1 MEGDFVLLFLG
12 WDVGGVNT
20 KAVALYTDSRDAVD
34 SYEARS
40 VYFPIWQHSLSELPQ
55 LLAKVR
61 DYLCK
66 GKSPH
71 SVGVTMTAE
80 LSDAYQ
86 TKREGVTHI
95 LDSVEEAFPETGVWV
110 VDVDA
115 NLVTLSEARKKP
127 LRVAAANWAASA
139 WMVGRYV
146 RDCFLV
152 DAGSTT
158 TDIIPIV
165 DGKPKTTG
173 KTDTQRLISGEL
185 VYTGALRTTI
195 PAIVSSIPVWGK
207 NCRVSSEKFSLSADV
222 HLILN
227 NISEEEYSCETADG
241 RGKTIEYSLA
251 RLARVVCADTD
262 MLRRNEIYEIAQY
275 IYKCQLSQIKEA
287 LIQVAA
293 KNTAIKR
300 VVVTGIGRNFLAGKA
315 ATEAGFRD
323 IIDLGQII
331 GEKGADVSP
340 AYAMAL
346 MVATLGKKP

>member
-1 MEGDFVLLFLG
+1 MLFLG
-12 WDVGGVNT
+12 WDIGGVNT
-20 KAVALYTDSRDAVD
+20 KAVALYIGPGDTVD

-61 DYLCK
+61 DDLCK
-66 GKSPH
+66 DRSPH

-86 TKREGVTHI
+86 TKREGVNHI
-95 LDSVEEAFPETGVWV
+95 LDSIEGTFPETSIWV

-115 NLVTLSEARKKP
+115 NLINLGEARKNP
-127 LRVAAANWAASA
+127 LRVAAANWAATS
-139 WMVGRYV
+139 WMVGR
-146 RDCFLV
+146 RIKDCFLV

-165 DGKPKTTG
+165 NGKPKTIG
-173 KTDTQRLISGEL
+173 KTDTERLISGEL

-207 NCRVSSEKFSLSADV
+207 NCRVSSEKFALSADV

-241 RGKTIEYSLA
+241 REKTVEYSLA

-262 MLRRNEIYEIAQY
+262 MLQRNEIYEIAQY
-275 IYKCQLSQIKEA
+275 IYQCQLSQIREA

-300 VVVTGIGRNFLAGKA
+300 VVVTGTGRNFLASKA
-315 ATEAGFRD
+315 ATKAGFGD

-331 GEKGADVSP
+331 GGKGADMSP
-340 AYAMAL
+340 AYAIAL

>member
-1 MEGDFVLLFLG
+1 LLFLG
-12 WDVGGVNT
+12 WDIGGVNT
-20 KAVALYTDSRDAVD
+20 KAVALYTGSRDTVD

-40 VYFPIWQHSLSELPQ
+40 IYFPIWQHSLSELPQ

-61 DYLCK
+61 DDLCK
-66 GKSPH
+66 DRSPR

-86 TKREGVTHI
+86 TKREGVNHI
-95 LDSVEEAFPETGVWV
+95 LDSIEEAFPETSVWV

-115 NLVTLSEARKKP
+115 NLVTLSEAREMP
-127 LRVAAANWAASA
+127 LRVSAANWAATA
-139 WMVGRYV
+139 WLVGRYIKA
-146 RDCFLV
+146 CFLMDV
-152 DAGSTT
+152 GSTT

-165 DGKPKTTG
+165 DGKPKTVG
-173 KTDTQRLISGEL
+173 KTDTERLISGEL

-195 PAIVSSIPVWGK
+195 PAIVSRIPVWGK
-207 NCRVSSEKFSLSADV
+207 DCRVSSEKFALSADV

-241 RGKTIEYSLA
+241 RGKTVEYSLA
-251 RLARVVCADTD
+251 RLARAVCADTD
-262 MLRRNEIYEIAQY
+262 MLQRNEIYEIAQY
-275 IYKCQLSQIKEA
+275 IYQCQLSQIREA
-287 LIQVAA
+287 LIQVAV

-300 VVVTGIGRNFLAGKA
+300 VVATGTGRNFLAGKA
-315 ATEAGFRD
+315 AMEAGFRD

-331 GEKGADVSP
+331 GEKGTEMST

-346 MVATLGKKP
+346 MVATIGKKS